1 MFDARDFPRN
11 VIGIRLF
18 MKKAKRRN
26 EMITSFQ
33 HGGLSGFGGQ
43 R

>member
-33 HGGLSGFGGQ
+33 RSGLSGFGGQ